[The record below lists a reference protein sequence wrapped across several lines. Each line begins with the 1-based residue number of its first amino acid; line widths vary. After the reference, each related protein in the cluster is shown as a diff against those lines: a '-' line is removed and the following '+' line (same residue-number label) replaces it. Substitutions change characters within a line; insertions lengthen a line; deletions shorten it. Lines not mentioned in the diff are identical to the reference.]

1 MNFYQLSGK
10 LNIDI
15 ETLFKKYQELFPN
28 VKIYD
33 FTVGL
38 NKNEIEKLE
47 GLNKINDRE
56 N

>member
-10 LNIDI
+10 LNIDTN
-15 ETLFKKYQELFPN
+15 TLLKKYQELFPS

-38 NKNEIEKLE
+38 TAKEIEKLIDAF
-47 GLNKINDRE
+47 N
-56 N
+56 